1 MRGDVCGRRAA
12 YVRGWL
18 TSPHDARYHGWWY
31 AHSAC
36 GILPGEQKREQL
48 VLGGTRCSKLLRAA
62 ILHRLNRKHRKGG
75 VVGEFAIRVLAL
87 RSKQVFVLILGVV
100 LRIGKIPPAVV
111 CELHR
116 AWSCFKEVTKHKC
129 GVSRRES

>member
-1 MRGDVCGRRAA
+1 MRGCVGSSRAA
-12 YVRGWL
+12 LVRRWL
-18 TSPHDARYHGWWY
+18 SSPHDARYHRWWY

-36 GILPGEQKREQL
+36 GILPGEQKRVQL

-100 LRIGKIPPAVV
+100 LRIGKIRE
-111 CELHR
+111 ELVYLR
-116 AWSCFKEVTKHKC
+116 ATTE
-129 GVSRRES
+129 